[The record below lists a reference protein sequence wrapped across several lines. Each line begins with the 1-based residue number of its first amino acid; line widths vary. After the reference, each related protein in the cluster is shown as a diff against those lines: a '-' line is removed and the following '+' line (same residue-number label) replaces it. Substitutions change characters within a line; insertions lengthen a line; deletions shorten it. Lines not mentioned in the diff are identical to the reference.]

1 MAKSNRRVNIIADS
15 CCDLPCDLFKSL
27 GIGLLRFPYLING
40 VEYFDDMYETSTPH
54 QFFERLRKG
63 EEAKTAQIP
72 YVQILEMFEK
82 AAQEPLPTVVFSF
95 SSGLSGN
102 CETMKQACA
111 ETLEKHPGAELYV
124 VDTLLPSIAEGF
136 LVWEAVRQAD
146 RGLSAKELVA
156 WAEEARYFV
165 NGYFTIPDFET
176 LKRGG
181 RIPDIAAM
189 AGATLDIKPII
200 TIDLEGRLKLFAA
213 ARGRKKSIKLMLQ
226 LYEERARDVDPN
238 VVIVASADATKEL
251 KQMTEQLLKK
261 KASTPPAIISS
272 SVGPVIGAHVG
283 PDMMVLVFWGP
294 DRRESVSLTD
304 KIANAVTSRSDSIR
318 ARIRGYEKENE

>member
-1 MAKSNRRVNIIADS
+1 MATSNRRVNIISDS
-15 CCDLPCDLFKSL
+15 CCDLPFDLYKSL
-27 GIGLLRFPYLING
+27 GIGLLHFPYLVDD
-40 VEYFDDMYETSTPH
+40 VEYFDDLYETSTPH

-63 EEAKTAQIP
+63 AEAKTAQIP
-72 YVQILEMFEK
+72 YVRILEMFEK
-82 AAQEPLPTVVFSF
+82 AAQEPLPTVFLSF

-102 CETMKQACA
+102 YETMKQACA
-111 ETLEKHPGAELYV
+111 ETLEKFPQAEIYV
-124 VDTLLPSIAEGF
+124 VDTLLPSIAEGS
-136 LVWEAVRQAD
+136 LVWEAVRQAE

-165 NGYFTIPDFET
+165 NGFFTIPDLES
-176 LKRGG
+176 LRRGG

-200 TIDLEGRLKLFAA
+200 SIDLDGRLKLFAA
-213 ARGRKKSIKLMLQ
+213 ARGRKKSIKLLLQ
-226 LYEERARDVDPN
+226 LYEERVSSDEPN

-261 KASTPPAIISS
+261 TTSTPPVIISS

-283 PDMMVLVFWGP
+283 PDMIAISFWGP

-304 KIANAVTSRSDSIR
+304 RIANAVSNRSNSIK
-318 ARIRGYEKENE
+318 ARIRGSENENE